1 MTDDELASLR
11 EKRRQELLAQ
21 KIKKELALKKQE
33 EELLKE
39 KDRQKRATLI
49 VNKVLEPDAVVYM
62 DWLTKTKPVIAQTI
76 KDTIIM
82 IVYQQQLRRPLS
94 KIDIMKL
101 ERELSGQESSIRIK
115 KRGEEAT
122 DLSKKMKKDYE
133 QNNYQ

>member
-133 QNNYQ
+133 QNNSQ

>member
-11 EKRRQELLAQ
+11 EKRKQELLAQ

-133 QNNYQ
+133 QNNSQ